1 MQWQVDNLQAFPVG
15 AVYFSEMDLGKPVV
29 VAPHSSAVNR
39 AVMFRDT
46 LSRSRDEFVPIAFVI
61 RKHHIDSSR
70 PGELVGDVR
79 GMDCLVV
86 DNLVDTGST
95 LVKTAKVL
103 KSQGARSVTAFCVH
117 GRFSK
122 GVRVL
127 PACLYGRLSLDLD
140 SDARTH

>member
-70 PGELVGDVR
+70 PGELV
-79 GMDCLVV
+79 V

>member
-1 MQWQVDNLQAFPVG
+1 MNLG
-15 AVYFSEMDLGKPVV
+15 NPVV

-46 LSRSRDEFVPIAFVI
+46 LSRSLDSFVPIAFVI
-61 RKHHIDSSR
+61 RKHHIDKNR
-70 PGELVGDVR
+70 PGELVGEVR
-79 GMDCLVV
+79 GMDCIVV

-117 GRFSK
+117 GRFSE
-122 GVRVL
+122 GVRQTNASV
-127 PACLYGRLSLDLD
+127 
-140 SDARTH
+140 